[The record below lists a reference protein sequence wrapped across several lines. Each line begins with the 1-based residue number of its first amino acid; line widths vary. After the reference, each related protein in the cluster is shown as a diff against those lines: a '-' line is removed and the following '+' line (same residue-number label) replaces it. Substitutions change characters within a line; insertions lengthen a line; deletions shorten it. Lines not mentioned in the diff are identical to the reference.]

1 MIRLPFSAAV
11 LLVFISQVFGD
22 LIQASVGDDVKFPL
36 SEECMEG
43 HGALNL
49 HLKDGSI
56 QVVAS
61 LHGDWEPGRAY
72 IGRVTVSSDSLILTS
87 VDVNDQG
94 MYDFTCKK
102 KGKPE
107 LTDLQVFLPSEVVV
121 DEGDDATLPCRSI
134 TAGQRV
140 KSAQWRRDREMVLEL
155 NPPHVTDGNGIES
168 RVSIP
173 SDWYQRG
180 DLSLSIK
187 RVQLRD
193 QGVYFCDVDKTE
205 RHRSAVRLRVRE
217 VVPESLTSTLKPT
230 LMSDRISALVS
241 SAADTDDFRS
251 KRMGTLA
258 AVCITAVVF
267 LVLGLVCG
275 WLLKSH
281 CSTYVSRLL
290 RRFGPGD
297 ERHDVNG
304 ASEPLSHPPPLQMNG
319 HKPSNT
325 SQADV

>member
-1 MIRLPFSAAV
+1 MMRLPFSV
-11 LLVFISQVFGD
+11 LLVFISQAFGD

-87 VDVNDQG
+87 VDFNDQG

-102 KGKPE
+102 KGKVE

-121 DEGDDATLPCRSI
+121 DEGEDAALPCRSI

-140 KSAQWRRDREMVLEL
+140 KSAQWRRDREMVLGL
-155 NPPHVTDGNGIES
+155 NPPHVTDGNDFES

-180 DLSLSIK
+180 DLSLTIK

-193 QGVYFCDVDKTE
+193 RGVYFCDVDKTE

-217 VVPESLTSTLKPT
+217 TVSKSLTSTLKPT
-230 LMSDRISALVS
+230 LMPTQTTSEVS
-241 SAADTDDFRS
+241 GL
-251 KRMGTLA
+251 GTLA

-267 LVLGLVCG
+267 LVLGLVWG

-304 ASEPLSHPPPLQMNG
+304 ASDPLSHPPPLQMNG
-319 HKPSNT
+319 RKPSNA

>member
-22 LIQASVGDDVKFPL
+22 LIQASVGDDVKFVL
-36 SEECMEG
+36 SDECMEG

-72 IGRVTVSSDSLILTS
+72 TDRVTVSSDFLILTS
-87 VDVNDQG
+87 VDLNDQG

-102 KGKPE
+102 KGKLE
-107 LTDLQVFLPSEVVV
+107 LTDLQVFLPSEVAV
-121 DEGDDATLPCRSI
+121 DEGEDAALPCRSI

-140 KSAQWRRDREMVLEL
+140 KSAQWRRDGEVVLEL
-155 NPPHVTDGNGIES
+155 NPSQVTDGNGFES

-173 SDWYQRG
+173 SDWFQRA
-180 DLSLSIK
+180 DLSLTIK

-193 QGVYFCDVDKTE
+193 RGVYFCDVDKAE

-217 VVPESLTSTLKPT
+217 IVPDSLTSTLKPT
-230 LMSDRISALVS
+230 LIVSTLTLRVFYLFLHVTPKKTAWLVLFAPLLRLSDAHSDLISAGHTFTVKWFT
-241 SAADTDDFRS
+241 ADI
-251 KRMGTLA
+251 KL
-258 AVCITAVVF
+258 
-267 LVLGLVCG
+267 
-275 WLLKSH
+275 H
-281 CSTYVSRLL
+281 
-290 RRFGPGD
+290 
-297 ERHDVNG
+297 
-304 ASEPLSHPPPLQMNG
+304 LSLIFTVHPQLHN
-319 HKPSNT
+319 KC
-325 SQADV
+325 

>member
-22 LIQASVGDDVKFPL
+22 LIQASVGDDVKLPL

-87 VDVNDQG
+87 VDLNDQG

-121 DEGDDATLPCRSI
+121 DEGEDAALPCRSI

-140 KSAQWRRDREMVLEL
+140 KSACWRRDGEVVLEL
-155 NPPHVTDGNGIES
+155 NPPQVTDGNGFES

-180 DLSLSIK
+180 DLSLTIK

-193 QGVYFCDVDKTE
+193 RGVYFCDVDKTE
-205 RHRSAVRLRVRE
+205 RHGSAVRLRVRE
-217 VVPESLTSTLKPT
+217 IVSESLTSTLKPT
-230 LMSDRISALVS
+230 LMPTQTTSEANGL
-241 SAADTDDFRS
+241 
-251 KRMGTLA
+251 GTLA

-267 LVLGLVCG
+267 LVFGLVCG

-281 CSTYVSRLL
+281 CSTYLSRLL
-290 RRFGPGD
+290 RRFGPGGG
-297 ERHDVNG
+297 RHDVDG
-304 ASEPLSHPPPLQMNG
+304 ASEPLSHPPPLQING
-319 HKPSNT
+319 HNPSNT